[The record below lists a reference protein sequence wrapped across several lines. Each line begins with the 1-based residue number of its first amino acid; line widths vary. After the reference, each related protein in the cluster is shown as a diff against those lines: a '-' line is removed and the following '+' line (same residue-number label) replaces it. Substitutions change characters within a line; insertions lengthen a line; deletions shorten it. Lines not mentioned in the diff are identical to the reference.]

1 MEWGDFNKRYEVW
14 ASDMERVT
22 SFELLNPSF
31 MVKLQELPFEVNI
44 EVVDN
49 VVYLY
54 SLKAKV
60 NPQVYETM
68 LTILYQAF
76 KEMRL

>member
-1 MEWGDFNKRYEVW
+1 MEQLE
-14 ASDMERVT
+14 A
-22 SFELLNPSF
+22 
-31 MVKLQELPFEVNI
+31 LPFEVNI

-54 SLKAKV
+54 TDERGTS
-60 NPQVYETM
+60 PEVYQTM
-68 LTILYQAF
+68 LDLLQKAF